1 MGWTLVV
8 AAVVLAALL
17 GGWVIAKTRPRTAG
31 TPVAAPPDETAPYE
45 TAPYETARYESAL
58 DETALDETAAEAEA
72 EAVRAAAERAV
83 VAADEARH
91 RAEYAEQLTEEAEQR
106 YLAAQWEA
114 RSAAGNE
121 SDRLVQRAALD
132 AYRRG
137 DLNVT
142 QLNTIW
148 EHATA
153 STVEPDPG
161 RVDTARDE
169 YDRALAATARVR
181 QEAHVAEVAAEAL
194 VEETR
199 IAASERPRTGLDDL
213 LR

>member
-31 TPVAAPPDETAPYE
+31 PAKSGTLPEDRAAVADETE
-45 TAPYETARYESAL
+45 V
-58 DETALDETAAEAEA
+58 

-83 VAADEARH
+83 VAADQARH
-91 RAEYAEQLTEEAEQR
+91 RAECVERLTEEAEQR

-137 DLNVT
+137 DLDVS

-148 EHATA
+148 EHAGA

-161 RVDTARDE
+161 RVDAARDE
-169 YDRALAATARVR
+169 YDRALAATAKVR

-199 IAASERPRTGLDDL
+199 IVATERPRTGLDDL
-213 LR
+213 LS